1 MEDLKGAGSSGEDQ
15 ESEDNNGKFL
25 NPTPILD
32 ELVDGQWPSFI
43 KGFKDLGERTE
54 KPMIRGV
61 LDQLEYSYKTKM
73 GYWKGGLVTVKGY
86 GAGIITR
93 FSMIKDKFPEA
104 KEFHT
109 FRVQPAP
116 GLHYSTKMLRELCDI
131 WEKHGSGFITLHGQ
145 TGNIQ
150 LQGIEQDKTQECFD
164 ELNQAGWDL
173 GGAGATVRTAASCV
187 GPARCEQACFDNLKV
202 HEKVL
207 KYYAGMT
214 HRPEFN
220 YKLKFKFSACPNDC
234 ANAIMRADVALI
246 GTWRDSIQIEQEY
259 VKEWMDEYGEDALFD
274 QVVNMCPT
282 KAISHKIGTSTIEI
296 DNKNCVRCMHCIN
309 VIPKALSPGKERGA
323 SLLMGGKNTL
333 KVGVNLGSMM
343 IPFMKLDTDEEVEE
357 FIELMDEVFDW
368 WDENGLDHERVGETI
383 ERVGMKQF
391 LEAVGIEANI
401 DMIVRPRDNPYYKK
415 HYDSAA

>member
-1 MEDLKGAGSSGEDQ
+1 MEDLKGTGNSGEEQ
-15 ESEDNNGKFL
+15 ESEDNNGKYL

-32 ELVDGQWPSFI
+32 ELVDGKWPSFI
-43 KGFKDLGERTE
+43 KGFKEFGERTE
-54 KPMIRGV
+54 KPMVRGV

-116 GLHYSTKMLRELCDI
+116 GLHYNTKMLREVCDI
-131 WEKHGSGFITLHGQ
+131 WEKHGSGLITMHGQ
-145 TGNIQ
+145 TGNLQ

-357 FIELMDEVFDW
+357 FIELMDEIIDW
-368 WDENGLDHERVGETI
+368 WDETGLDHERVGETI

>member
-1 MEDLKGAGSSGEDQ
+1 MEDLKGTGNSGEEQ
-15 ESEDNNGKFL
+15 ESEDNNGKYL

-43 KGFKDLGERTE
+43 KGFKEFGERTE
-54 KPMIRGV
+54 KPMVRGV

-86 GAGIITR
+86 GSGIISR

-116 GLHYSTKMLRELCDI
+116 GLHYNTKMLREVCDI
-131 WEKHGSGFITLHGQ
+131 WEKHGSGLITMHGQ
-145 TGNIQ
+145 TGNLQ

-415 HYDSAA
+415 HYDSAT

>member
-1 MEDLKGAGSSGEDQ
+1 MEDLIGTGNSGEEQ

-43 KGFKDLGERTE
+43 KGFKDFGERTE
-54 KPMIRGV
+54 KPMVRGV

>member
-1 MEDLKGAGSSGEDQ
+1 MEDLKGTGNSGEEQ
-15 ESEDNNGKFL
+15 ESEDNNGKYL

-43 KGFKDLGERTE
+43 KGFKEFGERTE
-54 KPMIRGV
+54 KPMVRGV

-234 ANAIMRADVALI
+234 ANSIMRSDVALI

>member
-1 MEDLKGAGSSGEDQ
+1 M
-15 ESEDNNGKFL
+15 
-25 NPTPILD
+25 
-32 ELVDGQWPSFI
+32 V
-43 KGFKDLGERTE
+43 
-54 KPMIRGV
+54 RGV

-116 GLHYSTKMLRELCDI
+116 GLHYSTKMLREVCDI

>member
-1 MEDLKGAGSSGEDQ
+1 MEDLIGTGNSGEEQ

-86 GAGIITR
+86 GSGIITR

-116 GLHYSTKMLRELCDI
+116 GLHYSTKMLREVCDI

-234 ANAIMRADVALI
+234 ANAIMRSDVALI

>member
-1 MEDLKGAGSSGEDQ
+1 MEDLKGTGNSGEEQ

-86 GAGIITR
+86 GSGIISR

-415 HYDSAA
+415 QYDSAA

>member
-1 MEDLKGAGSSGEDQ
+1 MEDLIGTGNSSEEQ
-15 ESEDNNGKFL
+15 ESEDNNGKYL

-43 KGFKDLGERTE
+43 KGFKDFGERTE
-54 KPMIRGV
+54 KPMVRGV

-86 GAGIITR
+86 GSGIITR

-116 GLHYSTKMLRELCDI
+116 GLHYSTKMLREVCDI
-131 WEKHGSGFITLHGQ
+131 WEKHGSGLITMHGQ
-145 TGNIQ
+145 TGNLQ

>member
-1 MEDLKGAGSSGEDQ
+1 MEDLIGTGNSGEEQ

-43 KGFKDLGERTE
+43 KGFKDFGERTE
-54 KPMIRGV
+54 KPMVRGV

-86 GAGIITR
+86 GSGIITR

-131 WEKHGSGFITLHGQ
+131 WEKHGSGLITMHGQ
-145 TGNIQ
+145 TGNLQ
-150 LQGIEQDKTQECFD
+150 LMGIEQDKTQECFD
-164 ELNQAGWDL
+164 ELNQAGWEL
-173 GGAGATVRTAASCV
+173 GGAGATGRTAASCV

>member
-1 MEDLKGAGSSGEDQ
+1 MEDLKGTGNSGEEQ
-15 ESEDNNGKFL
+15 ESEDNNGKYL

-43 KGFKDLGERTE
+43 KGFKEFGERTE
-54 KPMIRGV
+54 KPMVRGV

-73 GYWKGGLVTVKGY
+73 GYGKGGLVTVKGY

-116 GLHYSTKMLRELCDI
+116 GLHYNTKMLREVCDI
-131 WEKHGSGFITLHGQ
+131 WEKHGSGLITMHGQ
-145 TGNIQ
+145 TGNLQ

>member
-1 MEDLKGAGSSGEDQ
+1 MEDLKGAGSSGEEQ

-86 GAGIITR
+86 GSGIITR

-116 GLHYSTKMLRELCDI
+116 GLHYSTKMLREVCDI

-415 HYDSAA
+415 QYDSAT

>member
-43 KGFKDLGERTE
+43 KGFKDLGERTK

-357 FIELMDEVFDW
+357 FIELMDEIFDW

-391 LEAVGIEANI
+391 IEAVGIEANI

-415 HYDSAA
+415 QYDSAA

>member
-1 MEDLKGAGSSGEDQ
+1 MEDLKGAGSSGEEQ

-43 KGFKDLGERTE
+43 KGFKDFGERTE
-54 KPMIRGV
+54 KPMVRGV

-86 GAGIITR
+86 GSGIISR

-116 GLHYSTKMLRELCDI
+116 GLHYNTKMLREVCDI
-131 WEKHGSGFITLHGQ
+131 WEKHGSGLITMHGQ

-202 HEKVL
+202 LEKVL
-207 KYYAGMT
+207 KNYAGMT

-415 HYDSAA
+415 HYDSAT

>member
-1 MEDLKGAGSSGEDQ
+1 MEDLKGAGSSGEEQ

-43 KGFKDLGERTE
+43 KGFKDFGERTE
-54 KPMIRGV
+54 KPMVRGV

-116 GLHYSTKMLRELCDI
+116 GLHYSTKMLREVCDI
-131 WEKHGSGFITLHGQ
+131 WEKHGSGLITMHGQ
-145 TGNIQ
+145 TGNLQ

-415 HYDSAA
+415 QYDSAT

>member
-15 ESEDNNGKFL
+15 VSEDNNGKFL

-43 KGFKDLGERTE
+43 KGFKDLGERTK

-86 GAGIITR
+86 GSGIITR

-131 WEKHGSGFITLHGQ
+131 WEKHGSGLITMHGQ

-259 VKEWMDEYGEDALFD
+259 VKEWMDEYGEDALFE

>member
-1 MEDLKGAGSSGEDQ
+1 MEDLKGTGNSGEEQ
-15 ESEDNNGKFL
+15 ESEDNNGKYL

-43 KGFKDLGERTE
+43 KGFKDFGERTE
-54 KPMIRGV
+54 KPMVRGV

-93 FSMIKDKFPEA
+93 FSMITDKFPEA

-116 GLHYSTKMLRELCDI
+116 GLHYSTKMLREVCDI
-131 WEKHGSGFITLHGQ
+131 WEKHGSGLITMHGQ
-145 TGNIQ
+145 TGNLQ
-150 LQGIEQDKTQECFD
+150 LMGIEQDKTQECFD

-391 LEAVGIEANI
+391 LEAGGIEANI

>member
-1 MEDLKGAGSSGEDQ
+1 MEDLIGTGNSGEEQ

-86 GAGIITR
+86 GSGIITR

-415 HYDSAA
+415 QYDSAT

>member
-1 MEDLKGAGSSGEDQ
+1 MEDLKGTGNSGEEQ
-15 ESEDNNGKFL
+15 ESEDNNGKYL

-43 KGFKDLGERTE
+43 KGFKEFGERTE
-54 KPMIRGV
+54 KPMVRGV

-116 GLHYSTKMLRELCDI
+116 GLHYNTKMLREVCDI
-131 WEKHGSGFITLHGQ
+131 WEKHGSGLITMHGQ

-234 ANAIMRADVALI
+234 ANAIMRSDVALI

>member
-1 MEDLKGAGSSGEDQ
+1 MEDLKGTGNSGEEQ

-43 KGFKDLGERTE
+43 KGFKNLGERTK

-86 GAGIITR
+86 GSGIITR

-131 WEKHGSGFITLHGQ
+131 WEKHGSGLITMHGQ
-145 TGNIQ
+145 TGNLQ
-150 LQGIEQDKTQECFD
+150 LMGIEQDKTQECFD

-234 ANAIMRADVALI
+234 ANAIMRSDVALI

>member
-1 MEDLKGAGSSGEDQ
+1 MEDLIGTVNSGEEQ
-15 ESEDNNGKFL
+15 ESEDNNEKFL

-116 GLHYSTKMLRELCDI
+116 GLHYSTKMLREVCDI
-131 WEKHGSGFITLHGQ
+131 WEKHGSGLITMHGQ
-145 TGNIQ
+145 TGNLQ

-415 HYDSAA
+415 HYDSAT

>member
-1 MEDLKGAGSSGEDQ
+1 MEDLIGTGNSGEEQ

-32 ELVDGQWPSFI
+32 ELVDGPWPSFI

-86 GAGIITR
+86 GSGIITR

-116 GLHYSTKMLRELCDI
+116 GLHYSTKMLREVCDI

>member
-1 MEDLKGAGSSGEDQ
+1 MEDVIGKGNSSEEQ

-32 ELVDGQWPSFI
+32 ELVDGKWPSFI

-116 GLHYSTKMLRELCDI
+116 GLHYNTKMLREVCDI
-131 WEKHGSGFITLHGQ
+131 WEKHGSGLITMHGQ
-145 TGNIQ
+145 TGNLQ

>member
-1 MEDLKGAGSSGEDQ
+1 
-15 ESEDNNGKFL
+15 
-25 NPTPILD
+25 
-32 ELVDGQWPSFI
+32 LVDGQWPSFI
-43 KGFKDLGERTE
+43 KGFKALGERTE

-86 GAGIITR
+86 GSGIISR

-116 GLHYSTKMLRELCDI
+116 GLHYSTKMLREVCDI
-131 WEKHGSGFITLHGQ
+131 WEKHGSGFITMHGQ
-145 TGNIQ
+145 TGNLQ

-323 SLLMGGKNTL
+323 SLLIGGKNTL

-357 FIELMDEVFDW
+357 FIELMDEIFDW

-415 HYDSAA
+415 QYDSAA

>member
-1 MEDLKGAGSSGEDQ
+1 MEDLKGAGSSGEEQ

-86 GAGIITR
+86 GSGIITR

-116 GLHYSTKMLRELCDI
+116 GLHYNTKMLREVCDI
-131 WEKHGSGFITLHGQ
+131 WEKHGSGLITMHGQ
-145 TGNIQ
+145 TGNLQ

-415 HYDSAA
+415 HYDSAT

>member
-1 MEDLKGAGSSGEDQ
+1 MEDLKGAGSSGEEQ

-43 KGFKDLGERTE
+43 KGFKDFGERTE
-54 KPMIRGV
+54 KPMVRGV

-86 GAGIITR
+86 GSGIITR

-116 GLHYSTKMLRELCDI
+116 GLHYSTKMLREVCDI
-131 WEKHGSGFITLHGQ
+131 WEKHGSGLITMHGQ
-145 TGNIQ
+145 TGNLQ

>member
-1 MEDLKGAGSSGEDQ
+1 MEDLKGTGNSSEEQ
-15 ESEDNNGKFL
+15 ESEDNNGKYL

-32 ELVDGQWPSFI
+32 ELVDGQLPSFI
-43 KGFKDLGERTE
+43 KGFKDFGEHTE
-54 KPMIRGV
+54 KPMVRGV

-93 FSMIKDKFPEA
+93 FSMITDKFPEA

-116 GLHYSTKMLRELCDI
+116 GLHYSTKMLREVCDI
-131 WEKHGSGFITLHGQ
+131 WEKHGSGLITMHGQ
-145 TGNIQ
+145 TGNLQ
-150 LQGIEQDKTQECFD
+150 LMGIEQDKTQECFD

>member
-1 MEDLKGAGSSGEDQ
+1 MEDLIGTGNSGEEQ

-43 KGFKDLGERTE
+43 KGFKDLGERTK

-86 GAGIITR
+86 GSGIISR

-234 ANAIMRADVALI
+234 ANAIMRSDVALI

>member
-1 MEDLKGAGSSGEDQ
+1 MEDLKVTGNSGEEQ
-15 ESEDNNGKFL
+15 ESEDNNEKFL

-43 KGFKDLGERTE
+43 KGFKEFGERTE
-54 KPMIRGV
+54 KPMVRGV

-116 GLHYSTKMLRELCDI
+116 GLHYNTKMLREVCDI
-131 WEKHGSGFITLHGQ
+131 WEKHGSGLITMHGQ
-145 TGNIQ
+145 TGNLQ

-234 ANAIMRADVALI
+234 ANAIMRSDVALI

-415 HYDSAA
+415 QYDSAT

>member
-15 ESEDNNGKFL
+15 EREDNNGKFL

-86 GAGIITR
+86 GSGIISR

>member
-1 MEDLKGAGSSGEDQ
+1 MEDLIGTGNSGEEQ

-43 KGFKDLGERTE
+43 KGFKDLGERTK

-116 GLHYSTKMLRELCDI
+116 GLHYNTKMLREVCDI
-131 WEKHGSGFITLHGQ
+131 WEKHGSGLITMHGQ
-145 TGNIQ
+145 TGNLQ

>member
-1 MEDLKGAGSSGEDQ
+1 MEDLIGTGNSGEEQ

-86 GAGIITR
+86 GSGIISR

-357 FIELMDEVFDW
+357 FIELMDEIFDW

-415 HYDSAA
+415 QYDSAT

>member
-1 MEDLKGAGSSGEDQ
+1 MEDLKGTGNSGEEQ
-15 ESEDNNGKFL
+15 ESEDNNGKYL

-43 KGFKDLGERTE
+43 KGFKDLGERTK

-86 GAGIITR
+86 GSGIISR

-150 LQGIEQDKTQECFD
+150 LQGIEQEKTQECFD

-357 FIELMDEVFDW
+357 FIELMDEIFDW
-368 WDENGLDHERVGETI
+368 WDDNGLDHERVGETI

-415 HYDSAA
+415 QYDSAT

>member
-1 MEDLKGAGSSGEDQ
+1 MEDLKGTGNSGEEQ
-15 ESEDNNGKFL
+15 ESEDNNGKYL

-43 KGFKDLGERTE
+43 KGFKEFGERTE
-54 KPMIRGV
+54 KPMVRGV

-93 FSMIKDKFPEA
+93 FSMITDKFPEA

-131 WEKHGSGFITLHGQ
+131 WEKHGSGLITMHGQ

-150 LQGIEQDKTQECFD
+150 LMGIEQDKTQEGFD

-415 HYDSAA
+415 HYDSAT

>member
-1 MEDLKGAGSSGEDQ
+1 MEDLKGTGNSGEEQ
-15 ESEDNNGKFL
+15 ESEDNNGKYL

-43 KGFKDLGERTE
+43 KGFKDFGERTE
-54 KPMIRGV
+54 KPMVRGV

-93 FSMIKDKFPEA
+93 FSMITDKFPEA

-116 GLHYSTKMLRELCDI
+116 GLHYSTKMLREVCDI
-131 WEKHGSGFITLHGQ
+131 WEKHGAGLITMHGQ
-145 TGNIQ
+145 TGNLQ
-150 LQGIEQDKTQECFD
+150 LMGIEQDKTQECFD

-246 GTWRDSIQIEQEY
+246 GTWRDSIQVEQEY
-259 VKEWMDEYGEDALFD
+259 VKEWIDEYGEDALFD

-296 DNKNCVRCMHCIN
+296 DNNDCVRCMHCIN

>member
-1 MEDLKGAGSSGEDQ
+1 MEDLKGTGNSGEEQ
-15 ESEDNNGKFL
+15 ESEDNNGKYL

-43 KGFKDLGERTE
+43 KGFKDLGERTK

-86 GAGIITR
+86 GSGIISR

-150 LQGIEQDKTQECFD
+150 LQGIEQEKTQECFD

-234 ANAIMRADVALI
+234 ANAIMRSDVALI

-415 HYDSAA
+415 HYDSAV

>member
-1 MEDLKGAGSSGEDQ
+1 MEDLKGTGNSGEEQ
-15 ESEDNNGKFL
+15 ESEDNNGKYL

-43 KGFKDLGERTE
+43 KGFKNFGERTE
-54 KPMIRGV
+54 KPMVRGV

-116 GLHYSTKMLRELCDI
+116 GLHYSTKMLREVCDI

-415 HYDSAA
+415 QYDSAA

>member
-1 MEDLKGAGSSGEDQ
+1 MEDLISTGNSGE
-15 ESEDNNGKFL
+15 EEEGEDNGGKFL

-43 KGFKDLGERTE
+43 KGFKDFGERTE
-54 KPMIRGV
+54 KPMVRGV

-116 GLHYSTKMLRELCDI
+116 GLHYNTKMLREVCDI
-131 WEKHGSGFITLHGQ
+131 WEKHGSGLITMHGQ
-145 TGNIQ
+145 TGNLQ

-259 VKEWMDEYGEDALFD
+259 VKEWIDEYGEDALFD